1 MIRNARYERDHQP
14 IDLECGCY
22 TCRNFTR
29 AYVRHLFNAN
39 EILALRLGTIH
50 NVFFYLNLMRNVR
63 LSIGQ
68 GRFREFKKEFLLKR
82 NVEE

>member
-1 MIRNARYERDHQP
+1 M
-14 IDLECGCY
+14 
-22 TCRNFTR
+22 
-29 AYVRHLFNAN
+29 RHLFNAN
-39 EILALRLGTIH
+39 EVLALRLGTIH

-63 LSIGQ
+63 LSIEQ